1 MGKSAAALIAHLKAG
16 GGEGMRASISV
27 AVILMYSE
35 RCLSWWYPFKYPL
48 GLKNTGFGDRDT
60 QRL

>member
-16 GGEGMRASISV
+16 GGERMLASISV

-35 RCLSWWYPFKYPL
+35 RCLS
-48 GLKNTGFGDRDT
+48 
-60 QRL
+60 